1 MSPMFSKVR
10 AVGLKPALAA
20 GALGAVAIIAWGAWA
35 RDANDDALAEVSREA
50 AIPTVSLIQAT
61 AADTEGKLVLAAE
74 IQAWNTAD
82 IHARTNGY
90 VERWLVDIGDPVRD
104 GHILAV
110 LDAPELDLQL
120 AQARAQHQMA
130 LADLSLARA
139 TADRWGA
146 LLERDAVSRQAA
158 DEKTGALAASA
169 AVADAARANVQRL
182 AALRGF
188 TRLAAPFD
196 GIVTSRSAEVG
207 ALVTAG
213 VAAAPLFTIAD
224 TRRMRVQVRVPQSA
238 SADIRPGMRAELRLP
253 EAPGEPFPAVVTRSA
268 QAVDGRSGTM
278 LVELQADNP
287 LRRLKPGSYA
297 EVTFPV
303 TGGGGVI
310 IPASA
315 LILGRNGPSVA
326 SVDSKGRVSLTP
338 VRLGRDQGRTVEIL
352 DGVRPGTRLINAP
365 PDALADGDRVSV
377 RQQPPRGRAN
387 AQD

>member
-1 MSPMFSKVR
+1 MFSKVR
-10 AVGLKPALAA
+10 GAGLKPALTV
-20 GALGAVAIIAWGAWA
+20 GALGAVAIIAWGTWA
-35 RDANDDALAEVSREA
+35 REANDDALADVSREA
-50 AIPTVSLIQAT
+50 AIPTVRLIR
-61 AADTEGKLVLAAE
+61 AAPAEAGGKLVLSAE

-90 VERWLVDIGDPVRD
+90 VDRWLVDIGDAVRE
-104 GHILAV
+104 GQILAV

-120 AQARAQHQMA
+120 AQARAQHQTA
-130 LADLSLARA
+130 LADLALARA
-139 TADRWGA
+139 TADRWSA

-158 DEKTGALAASA
+158 EEKAGALAASA

-196 GIVTSRSAEVG
+196 GVVTSRSAEVG

-213 VAAAPLFTIAD
+213 VATTPLFTIAD

-238 SADIRPGMRAELRLP
+238 SADIRPGMQAELRLP
-253 EAPGEPFPAVVTRSA
+253 EAPGETFSARVTRSA

-287 LRRLKPGSYA
+287 QRRLKPGSYA
-297 EVTFPV
+297 EVAFPV
-303 TGGGGVI
+303 TGGGGVV

-315 LILGRNGPSVA
+315 LILGRDGPRVA
-326 SVDSKGRVSLTP
+326 SVDSSGRASLTP
-338 VRLGRDQGRTVEIL
+338 VRLGRDHGRTVEIL

-365 PDALADGDRVSV
+365 PDALAEGDPV
-377 RQQPPRGRAN
+377 RIQQQPPQGRTH